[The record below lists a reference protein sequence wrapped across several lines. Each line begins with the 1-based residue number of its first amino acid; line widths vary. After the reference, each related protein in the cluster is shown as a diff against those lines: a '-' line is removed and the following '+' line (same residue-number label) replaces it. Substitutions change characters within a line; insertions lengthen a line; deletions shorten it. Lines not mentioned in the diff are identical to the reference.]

1 MDDKLEL
8 TEILALIDTKSYA
21 AWDEL
26 SEFQQKHLK
35 QQFYVLN
42 RFISSVKTNDIE
54 LQEHFVEMVNEC
66 YNKHWN
72 ALQSHPALLWRLLCM
87 CGVDSRKI
95 QYHEWIGFKKQK
107 ANKSLKFLETLY
119 PTMKKDELELLATIT
134 PVSELKQLAIDYGYD
149 TKQIKTLF

>member
-1 MDDKLEL
+1 
-8 TEILALIDTKSYA
+8 
-21 AWDEL
+21 
-26 SEFQQKHLK
+26 
-35 QQFYVLN
+35 
-42 RFISSVKTNDIE
+42 
-54 LQEHFVEMVNEC
+54 
-66 YNKHWN
+66 
-72 ALQSHPALLWRLLCM
+72 M